1 MDWLKETEN
10 GEIFDTSGPLRV
22 APRGGEFYVLGLGMV
37 ELVPS
42 IHEGNQLIRDLR
54 DGNVTQGETQN
65 DRIDCVDTHHVGAVD
80 RTRKL
85 SRV

>member
-22 APRGGEFYVLGLGMV
+22 EPRGDAHFVVGLGMV
-37 ELVPS
+37 EPVPS

-65 DRIDCVDTHHVGAVD
+65 DRINCIGTHHVGTVD
-80 RTRKL
+80 WIL
-85 SRV
+85 PFFGI